1 MTTPGPAS
9 PADIDARIRDLPLEV
24 STTQDPDG
32 VPILVLGLR
41 LPAAPEHLWEAIT
54 DPARLARWSP
64 IVPDRPLTS
73 VGPALS
79 LETPDADP
87 VSADV
92 LSVTEGS
99 EVAHRWGEDVLA
111 WTLGGDP
118 AAEVEGTDADPSST
132 RLVVRTLIVQ
142 PELAPSYAA
151 GWQVCLAV
159 LEAQLEGLD
168 QERIVGQD
176 ALDHGWG
183 ALHEHYAR
191 VLDDEAPPHG

>member
-73 VGPALS
+73 VGPALT
-79 LETPDADP
+79 LETPDENSVA
-87 VSADV
+87 ADV
-92 LSVTEGS
+92 RSVDERNALS
-99 EVAHRWGEDVLA
+99 HRWEDDELT
-111 WTLGGDP
+111 WTLSTEPREVTGGY
-118 AAEVEGTDADPSST
+118 AAVPRTTHLE
-132 RLVVRTLIVQ
+132 LRTLMFR